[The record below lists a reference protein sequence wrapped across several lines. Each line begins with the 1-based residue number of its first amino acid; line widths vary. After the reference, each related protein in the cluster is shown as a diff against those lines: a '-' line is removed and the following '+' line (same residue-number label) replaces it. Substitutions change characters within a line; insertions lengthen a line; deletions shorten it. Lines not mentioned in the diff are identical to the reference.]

1 MNTEKLIL
9 LFISL
14 IPFLTNLYVT
24 KYLHDIKENKHCSEI
39 DSYIL
44 TFYYDFFITSVIIL
58 FVSIIGIV
66 LTVNRYTDLLKIKY
80 VKGLIDIFKKNNKII
95 EILSLIFTSGL
106 IKLIHDL
113 RKEKKC
119 DKIDHNMATNI
130 LYYCIVGIF
139 IGLFNLFKFTK

>member
-1 MNTEKLIL
+1 MDTEKLFL

-80 VKGLIDIFKKNNKII
+80 LKGLIDIFKKNNKII

-113 RKEKKC
+113 RKEKEC
-119 DKIDHNMATNI
+119 DKIDHEMATNI
-130 LYYCIVGIF
+130 FYYCIAGI
-139 IGLFNLFKFTK
+139 IVGLFNLFKFTK